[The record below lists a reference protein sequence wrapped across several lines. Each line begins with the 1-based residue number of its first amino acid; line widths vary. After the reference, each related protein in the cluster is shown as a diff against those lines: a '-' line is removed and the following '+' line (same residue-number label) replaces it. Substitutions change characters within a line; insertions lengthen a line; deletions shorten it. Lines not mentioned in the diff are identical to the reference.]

1 MRRARWRV
9 VDDAGRQI
17 RPGIIPEPYGSKEWV
32 ASHLVWL
39 VPELAERGHAWV
51 LEHLRRIDLP
61 GLATALRRCSSGA
74 LRRAS
79 PSRAN
84 RERNAG

>member
-61 GLATALRRCSSGA
+61 GLATAKPSAKPLMNTGA
-74 LRRAS
+74 A